1 MGNPV
6 QEFFDALAPNWDKG
20 SEDSL
25 SHVLSLLDRLS
36 IKPGFKVLDLACGTG
51 IITGPLHERFGAEV
65 VGLDISSEM
74 IRIAKGKYEGYEGI
88 SFEVGDFF
96 NVDFEEKFDW
106 VICHNAFPHFVD
118 ADAFVERLYDA
129 LKEGGE
135 FVVFHSL
142 GRVKLSKHHDGL
154 GPTISRDLE
163 PVDIEAKRFTKLFEI
178 LEADESDTHFWIHG
192 RK

>member
-6 QEFFDALAPNWDKG
+6 KEFFDALAPNWDRG

-25 SHVLSLLDRLS
+25 AHVLDLLKRLF
-36 IKPGFKVLDLACGTG
+36 IKPGSKVLDLACGTG
-51 IITGPLHERFGAEV
+51 IISKPLHDLFGAEV
-65 VGLDISSEM
+65 FGLDISSEM
-74 IRIAKGKYEGYEGI
+74 IRIAKQKHEGYEGI

-96 NVDFEEKFDW
+96 NMDFEEKFDW
-106 VICHNAFPHFVD
+106 VVCHNAFPHFVD
-118 ADAFVERLYDA
+118 AEAFVDRLYDA

-135 FVVFHSL
+135 FVVFHSI
-142 GRVKLSKHHDGL
+142 GRARLEKHHEGL
-154 GPTISRDLE
+154 GPTISRDLDA
-163 PVDIEAKRFTKLFEI
+163 VDIEAERFKRRFQI